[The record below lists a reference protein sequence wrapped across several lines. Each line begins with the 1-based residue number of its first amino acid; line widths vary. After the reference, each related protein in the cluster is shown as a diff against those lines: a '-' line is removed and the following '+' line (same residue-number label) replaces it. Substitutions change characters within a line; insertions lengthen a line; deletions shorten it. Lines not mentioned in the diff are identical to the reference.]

1 MADNRLREIYQ
12 DILKN
17 TPAQPVKNDISHAA
31 IQTPKQNIIKFI
43 ACSIVIGFILYF
55 VKQWFNTK
63 YTSKTQKEQVSKQM
77 VNDLLNSKK
86 RTNDDNYTGTP
97 NESENE
103 EDEEESEDE
112 EDEETQNSVKN
123 DPLFQPLQSE

>member
-17 TPAQPVKNDISHAA
+17 TPTQTVKNDISHGVM
-31 IQTPKQNIIKFI
+31 QTPKQSIIKVI

-63 YTSKTQKEQVSKQM
+63 HISKRQKEQVGKQM
-77 VNDLLNSKK
+77 VNDLLNSKR
-86 RTNDDNYTGTP
+86 RTNNDNYTDTP

-103 EDEEESEDE
+103 DEEESEE
-112 EDEETQNSVKN
+112 SEDEMQNPVNN